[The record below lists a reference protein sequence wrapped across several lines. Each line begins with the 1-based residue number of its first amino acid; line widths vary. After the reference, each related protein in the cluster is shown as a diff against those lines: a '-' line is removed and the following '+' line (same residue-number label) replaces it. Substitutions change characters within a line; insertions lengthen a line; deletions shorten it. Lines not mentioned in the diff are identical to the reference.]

1 MKVCIL
7 GSGSWGTALA
17 QILVDNNVDTIIWGK
32 DESEVRDINEFHK
45 NTKYF
50 GDGVILSNKLNAT
63 TDINCVKDADIVL
76 LAVPS
81 IAIESVCKMINPLL
95 EKQVIVINVAK
106 GFHPETHERLSVVI
120 KRFMDPSKLK
130 DVVSLIGPSHAEEV
144 VIGLLTTVNAVCENE
159 DSAILVQKLF
169 SNDVF
174 RVYRNTDVIG
184 AEIGV
189 AVKNIM
195 ALASGVLSG
204 LNQGDN
210 ARAALMT
217 RGLAEMSRYGVAQ
230 GGKAET
236 YLGLT
241 GVGDLIVT
249 CTSQHSRN
257 FQAGFEI
264 GKADSATEF
273 LENNHKTVEGVRAAK
288 VIYEEAKKQGI
299 EMPITEEVYKVLYEN
314 KKPSTAISEL
324 MGRKLKSEEI

>member
-1 MKVCIL
+1 MKVCVL

-17 QILVDNNVDTIIWGK
+17 QVLIDNHVDTIIWGK
-32 DESEVRDINEFHK
+32 DENEVNDINLQHK

-50 GDGVILSNKLNAT
+50 GDDVILNEKLIAT
-63 TDINCVKDADIVL
+63 TDINCVRDADLVL

-120 KRFMDPSKLK
+120 KRFMDQSKLK

-144 VIGLLTTVNAVCENE
+144 IQRLLTTVNAVCENE
-159 DSAILVQKLF
+159 ESAILVQKLF

-174 RVYRNTDVIG
+174 RVYRNTDVVG

-189 AVKNIM
+189 ALKNVM

-204 LNQGDN
+204 LDQGDN

-217 RGLAEMSRYGVAQ
+217 RGLAEMSRYGIAQ
-230 GGKAET
+230 GGRPET

-249 CTSQHSRN
+249 CTSHHSRN
-257 FQAGFEI
+257 FQAGYQI
-264 GKADSATEF
+264 GKANSATDF
-273 LENNHKTVEGVRAAK
+273 LMNNHKTVEGVKAAK
-288 VIYEEAKKQGI
+288 VVYEEAQKQGI
-299 EMPITEEVYKVLYEN
+299 EMPITEEVYKVLYED
-314 KKPSTAISEL
+314 KKPSEAIRDL
-324 MGRKLKSEEI
+324 MSRELKSEEN